1 LLPDVETIRRTL
13 ATGGAHAAEVAETA
27 LGVVVRAQASVV
39 IDALAA
45 LSAEGYESLVD
56 LDGIDTGSAIELTY
70 RVRSYAH
77 ALEVFV
83 KTTVPYGAQVASV
96 WNLYP
101 AALMPER
108 EAAELLGMTLS
119 GHPNPKRLLT
129 TDGVAPLLRK
139 DVAIRTVEEV
149 RRS

>member
-1 LLPDVETIRRTL
+1 MLPDVHDIERTL
-13 ATGGAHAAEVAETA
+13 ATGGAHDAEVAETA
-27 LGVVVRAQASVV
+27 LGVVVRTEASVV

-45 LSAEGYESLVD
+45 LLAEGYESLID
-56 LDGIDTGSAIELTY
+56 HDATDTGSGIELTY
-70 RVRSYAH
+70 RLRSYGRG
-77 ALEVFV
+77 LEVFV
-83 KTTVPYGAQVASV
+83 KTSVPYDAQVASV

-108 EAAELLGMTLS
+108 ETAELFGLKLS

-139 DVAIRTVEEV
+139 DVVIRTHEEV